1 MNLKLI
7 VAILAIAA
15 VPVGAHAQ
23 KPGAAKVTNADAQKV
38 VKIISGDKA
47 KTQTYCELSKLGEQ
61 IEQAEQKNDSKT
73 ADALSQKA
81 DALAEKLGPEYAAL
95 MDGLQTLDQN
105 SKDGDAI
112 GKTFE
117 DLDKL
122 CAK

>member
-15 VPVGAHAQ
+15 VPVGAQAQ
-23 KPGAAKVTNADAQKV
+23 KPGAAKVANADAQKV
-38 VKIISGDKA
+38 VKIITGDKA
-47 KTQTYCELSKLGEQ
+47 MTQAFCELNKLGEQ
-61 IEQAEQKNDSKT
+61 IDQAEQKNDSKT

-112 GKTFE
+112 GKTLE